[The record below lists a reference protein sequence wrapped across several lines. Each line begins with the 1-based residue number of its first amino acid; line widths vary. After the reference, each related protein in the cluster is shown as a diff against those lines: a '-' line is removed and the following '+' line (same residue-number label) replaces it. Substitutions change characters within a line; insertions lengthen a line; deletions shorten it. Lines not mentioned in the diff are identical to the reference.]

1 MPELTKSPEET
12 EERAPGGIEYE
23 QSMIDDMSQRNE
35 KRDELHPYTQSLK
48 LSDIDA
54 CVRLEE
60 ETFPPQ
66 ERCTREKVSAFFR
79 SRLATTTAAC
89 HCDML
94 VLHSAARDVS
104 RHLAL
109 YRHSCPKWPLR

>member
-1 MPELTKSPEET
+1 MPRDLSEYSKKPPADSMPELTKSPEET

-35 KRDELHPYTQSLK
+35 KRDELHPYTQTLK

-66 ERCTREKVSAFFR
+66 ERCTREKVSAF
-79 SRLATTTAAC
+79 RLS
-89 HCDML
+89 CD
-94 VLHSAARDVS
+94 HSS
-104 RHLAL
+104 SLSL
-109 YRHSCPKWPLR
+109 